1 MGTIWNSLS
10 SPISLLVVL
19 TIVVFIHE
27 LGHFLVARWCG
38 VKVQAFSIGFGREI
52 CGFTDRQGTRWK
64 LAWIPLGGYVRFADD
79 DNSASVASRDKLEQM
94 SAAERDGA
102 FQTKPLHQKAAVV
115 IAGPA
120 FNIVSAVVFL
130 FCTFWLLGV
139 DGHPARIDT
148 VRAGSPAENAGVKPG
163 DLVVEANGQS
173 VYRWVELQ
181 REINRNANY
190 PVALVLDRDGKR
202 VVTTV
207 TPVRRESPS
216 LLGGVIEMGDIG
228 IGASIPARVG
238 RVQPDSAA
246 MTAGLQ
252 TDDRILAIDSKPIR
266 HFADLQQIIGANTGT
281 EIVIL
286 VQRGTEQL
294 KLTARPEPIGD
305 GRPGRRIGISPKG
318 DPDVRYGALESARF
332 SVSELVFFTEEIF
345 RGIPRLPGAIAKVL
359 SFEKQD
365 QLGGPIAIA
374 EMSKYAVESGWS
386 GFVSWIAIFSIM
398 LGVMNL
404 LPIPLL
410 DGGHLM
416 FYALEA
422 IRGKPLNERNQE
434 IGFKIGMAVLGT
446 MMFAAILGDIM
457 RKLGL
462 V

>member
-1 MGTIWNSLS
+1 MGTIWNFLS
-10 SPISLLVVL
+10 SPISLLLVL

-52 CGFTDRQGTRWK
+52 CGFTDRHGTRWK

-79 DNSASVASRDKLEQM
+79 ENAASAPSKDHLDKM

-102 FQTKPLHQKAAVV
+102 FHTKPLHQKAAVV

-120 FNIVSAVVFL
+120 FNIVSAVLFL

-139 DGHPARIDT
+139 DGHPARIAT
-148 VRAGSPAENAGVKPG
+148 VRAGSPAETAGVKPG

-173 VYRWVELQ
+173 IYRWVELQ
-181 REINRNANY
+181 REINRNATY

-202 VVTTV
+202 VSTTV

-216 LLGGVIEMGDIG
+216 LLGGVIELGDIG

-252 TDDRILAIDSKPIR
+252 TDDRILSIDGKPIR
-266 HFADLQQIIGANTGT
+266 HFADLQQIIGSNTGAA
-281 EIVIL
+281 IVIL
-286 VQRGTEQL
+286 VQRGSEQL
-294 KLTARPEPIGD
+294 KLTAVPEPIGD
-305 GRPGRRIGISPKG
+305 RPGRRIGISPKA
-318 DPDVRYGALESARF
+318 DPDVVYGLAESVRF
-332 SVSELVFFTEEIF
+332 SVGELVFFTEEIF

-386 GFVSWIAIFSIM
+386 GFVSWLAIFSIM

-410 DGGHLM
+410 DGGHLV